1 MEESEIRNF
10 ADQMPPSY
18 ALILVGVIPTPRD
31 LEITRL
37 LGWYRI
43 PFRFAPKVV
52 QVDYLAFYQPS
63 SFGKDRECRIE
74 FFAEVSGIELTT
86 RKELIKE
93 EPEHPRAHEEYYKIQ
108 VGPLIRLQNSIL
120 AEKWKRIT
128 FLYTTGDLFS
138 RAKIINDLI
147 VKTEE
152 RKILWHSLREKA
164 SQSQE
169 YRQEHFPDIVFDPE
183 ILMMLGD
190 LQLLGDDSSWYESI

>member
-1 MEESEIRNF
+1 MEESEVSNF
-10 ADQMPPSY
+10 ADAMPPPY
-18 ALILVGVIPTPRD
+18 ALILVGVIPAPRD

-43 PFRFAPKVV
+43 PYRFAPKVV

-63 SFGKDRECRIE
+63 SFEKGHDGRIE
-74 FFAEVSGIELTT
+74 YFAEVRGIELTT
-86 RKELIKE
+86 RAELIKE
-93 EPEHPRAHEEYYKIQ
+93 EPDHPRAHEEYYKIQ
-108 VGPLIRLQNSIL
+108 VGPLIRLQNPIL

-138 RAKIINDLI
+138 QAKIINDLV

-152 RKILWHSLREKA
+152 RRILWHSLREKA

-169 YRQEHFPDIVFDPE
+169 YHQETLPDFEFDPE

-190 LQLLGDDSSWYESI
+190 MHLLGDDSSWYESI